1 MGVDNLA
8 VRTYDALVGIWP
20 DIIIKLINGLFV
32 LIVALAA
39 LIIGWLIALGIGQ
52 LVTKILNAIKLNQY
66 FERTGWKGAL
76 EKAEIKV
83 DAAGFIG
90 GIFKWIIFIIV
101 LMVVAEILGLVQF
114 AGLLQGVLGYLP
126 NVIVA
131 VFIFVA
137 AVIIAEIVEKIV
149 RAAVE
154 GTKVGHGALVGVIV
168 KWSIWVF
175 AILAILRQ
183 LLVVPD
189 LITTLFNALIYG
201 VVTLLVISFGI
212 AFGLGGKDVAAEIL
226 NDLKQRFFS

>member
-1 MGVDNLA
+1 MNVDSLA
-8 VRTYDALVGIWP
+8 VRTYEALIGIWP
-20 DIIIKLINGLFV
+20 NLVINLVNGIFV

-39 LIIGWLIALGIGQ
+39 LIIGWLIAIAVGQ
-52 LVTKILNAIKLNQY
+52 LVIRILNAIKLNQY
-66 FERTGWKGAL
+66 FDKAGWKDAL
-76 EKAEIKV
+76 EKAELKI
-83 DAAGFIG
+83 DAAAFIG
-90 GIFKWIIFIIV
+90 GVFKWIVFIIV
-101 LMVVAEILGLVQF
+101 LMVVAEILGLAQF

-131 VFIFVA
+131 VFIFVV
-137 AVIIAEIVEKIV
+137 AVIISEILEKVV

-154 GTKVGHGALVGVIV
+154 GTKVGYGALAGAIV

-189 LITTLFNALIYG
+189 LISAVFNALIYG
-201 VVTLLVISFGI
+201 VVALLVISFGL

-226 NDLKQRFFS
+226 SDLKKKLFE